1 MILIIFQFYPSLLAD
16 DTNKLKEFLHAK
28 IEKRKKQIH
37 PAHNPRFNHDLQLE
51 IDCIEWALKKIEVNK
66 IPNDRLEGV
75 IRSMIKD
82 LKKRKDKAMKRS
94 NTDDFWIKIESLHGF
109 NLLSLL

>member
-1 MILIIFQFYPSLLAD
+1 MNTHSDSTSLKDL
-16 DTNKLKEFLHAK
+16 LHAK

-37 PAHNPRFNHDLQLE
+37 PVHNPRFNHDLQLE

-75 IRSMIKD
+75 IRVMIKD
-82 LKKRKDKAMKRS
+82 LEKRKDKAMKRS
-94 NTDDFWIKIESLHGF
+94 GTDGFLIKIESLQWVLFVIFAIRNG
-109 NLLSLL
+109 NLVVI